1 MTRTRSKGVNKKTRE
16 KRTLD
21 ICNFKSIN
29 LNRILLVVGKKKLK
43 NINKNINIDI
53 TQKLNTLEY
62 TKICCPIKPD
72 RYLNI

>member
-1 MTRTRSKGVNKKTRE
+1 MNKKTRE

-29 LNRILLVVGKKKLK
+29 LNRILLVVGKKKKLK

>member
-1 MTRTRSKGVNKKTRE
+1 MNKKTRE

-29 LNRILLVVGKKKLK
+29 LNRILLVVGKKKKLK

-53 TQKLNTLEY
+53 IQKLN
-62 TKICCPIKPD
+62 I
-72 RYLNI
+72 RLNIQKFVVR

>member
-1 MTRTRSKGVNKKTRE
+1 MNKKTRE

-29 LNRILLVVGKKKLK
+29 LNRILLVVGKKKKLK

-62 TKICCPIKPD
+62 TKICCPIKSD